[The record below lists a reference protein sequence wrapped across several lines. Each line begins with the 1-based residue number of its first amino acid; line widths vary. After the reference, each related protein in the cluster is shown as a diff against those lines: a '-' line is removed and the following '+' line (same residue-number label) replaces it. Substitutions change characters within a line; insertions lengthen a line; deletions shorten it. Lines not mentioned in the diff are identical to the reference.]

1 MAKPEILLYFCGK
14 FINKSHYKFKKM
26 NRRVLLQFSYG
37 FAMAFAITAVGC
49 TKATQS
55 AQASAKKD
63 ISEEEAYQ
71 NFKSNPGDGKSFG
84 EKIDAKGAVAYD
96 DIVSKLKNLK
106 GAEKIENVK
115 VKGSVEAVCKA
126 KGCWMN
132 IKSESG
138 APAMFVKFKDYAFF
152 MPKDIAGKKVVM
164 KGYAFKEVTDVET
177 LRHFAQDEG
186 KSKEEIAKITKPLE
200 EYKFMASGV
209 VILD

>member
-1 MAKPEILLYFCGK
+1 MDK
-14 FINKSHYKFKKM
+14 
-26 NRRVLLQFSYG
+26 RVLIQLSYG
-37 FAMAFAITAVGC
+37 IVMAFAVTAVGC
-49 TKATQS
+49 TKSTQS
-55 AQASAKKD
+55 AQTSAKKE
-63 ISEEEAYQ
+63 ISEEDAYQ

-84 EKIDAKGAVAYD
+84 EKIDTKGAIAYD
-96 DIVSKLKNLK
+96 DMISKLKSLK

-132 IKSESG
+132 IKSETG
-138 APAMFVKFKDYAFF
+138 APSMFVKFKDYAFF
-152 MPKDIAGKKVVM
+152 MPKDIAGKKIIM